1 MNRLINHIT
10 PEGGKTTK
18 FEYKVLYYT
27 SAISTLKRV
36 SRHLF
41 IAEADNFCK
50 FSLPKTSMA
59 KLKNIVK
66 QLSEK
71 DFKAIYDSLIESNA
85 EKSAYLLKSLR
96 ERQLSDNKIMA
107 ELDVNANAYYTLR
120 SRLNL
125 KIEEYLM
132 EQLESPRTDV
142 LRKVA
147 NINEVLFTK
156 KRTISIATLKK
167 LEKELIDYDLANEL
181 TIIYKSL
188 KKLNNNS
195 SDYFQYSQL
204 YNRHVAYMLALDKAE
219 DLLADY
225 CKKYGSYLLTSDA
238 TEKMG
243 LTLLMKEMQNVANLY
258 ESHRLYVYRSCMLIF
273 HRLFVE
279 QDETSK
285 EETQQDSD
293 SIEDIFAKVQKI
305 FDSYPQ
311 DVIYYH
317 INLVFEFL
325 KLEYYNHY
333 KVYRQAEKFYE
344 EVNDA
349 TTNLLTNYSTYTFPA
364 QFLISKIER
373 NIRLGT
379 EADLYA
385 EAETVLVDYEPD
397 ATDTPKHVIYITYRA
412 LACYYAGKYDEA
424 AKLINTLLN
433 EVSLKKYPFT
443 LLEVKSLL
451 ALQYVLLQDYE
462 LFNQLANSIQRQI
475 RMFGKD
481 ECENIQLFIK
491 ILKIAVSE
499 AKKEKA
505 KKIAA
510 VIPKFSGLKVPYFAP
525 TLLIK
530 LDDALVNKLTEF

>member
-1 MNRLINHIT
+1 
-10 PEGGKTTK
+10 
-18 FEYKVLYYT
+18 
-27 SAISTLKRV
+27 
-36 SRHLF
+36 
-41 IAEADNFCK
+41 
-50 FSLPKTSMA
+50 MA

-96 ERQLSDNKIMA
+96 ERQLSDNKIIA
-107 ELDVNANAYYTLR
+107 ELEVNANAYYTLR

-188 KKLNNNS
+188 KKLNVNS

-219 DLLADY
+219 DMLADY
-225 CKKYGSYLLTSDA
+225 FKKYGSYLFTGDA

-258 ESHRLYVYRSCMLIF
+258 ESHRLYVYQSCMMIF

-279 QDETSK
+279 QDETSSD
-285 EETQQDSD
+285 EALQDAD

-333 KVYRQAEKFYE
+333 NVYRQAEKFYE

-349 TTNLLTNYSTYTFPA
+349 TANLLTSYSTYTFPA

-373 NIRLGT
+373 NLRLGT
-379 EADLYA
+379 ETDLYA
-385 EAETVLVDYEPD
+385 EAETVLAEYEPD
-397 ATDTPKHVIYITYRA
+397 ANDTPKHVIYITYRA
-412 LACYYAGKYDEA
+412 LACYYAEKYDEA
-424 AKLINTLLN
+424 AKIINNLLN

-475 RMFGKD
+475 RAFEKD

-491 ILKIAVSE
+491 ILKISVSE
-499 AKKEKA
+499 AKKDKA
-505 KKIAA
+505 KKIAT
-510 VIPKFSGLKVPYFAP
+510 VIPKFSGLKVNYFAP
-525 TLLIK
+525 TFLVK
-530 LDDALVNKLTEF
+530 LDKTLVNKLTEF

>member
-1 MNRLINHIT
+1 
-10 PEGGKTTK
+10 
-18 FEYKVLYYT
+18 
-27 SAISTLKRV
+27 
-36 SRHLF
+36 
-41 IAEADNFCK
+41 
-50 FSLPKTSMA
+50 MA

-85 EKSAYLLKSLR
+85 EKSAYLLRSLR

-132 EQLESPRTDV
+132 QQLESPRTDV

-181 TIIYKSL
+181 TVIYKSL
-188 KKLNNNS
+188 KKLNVNS
-195 SDYFQYSQL
+195 PDYFQYSQL

-225 CKKYGSYLLTSDA
+225 FKKYGSFLFTGDA

-279 QDETSK
+279 LDEDSH
-285 EETQQDSD
+285 EEYE

-305 FDSYPQ
+305 FESYPQ

-349 TTNLLTNYSTYTFPA
+349 TSNLLTNYNTYTFPA
-364 QFLISKIER
+364 QFLVSKIER

-379 EADLYA
+379 ETDLYA
-385 EAETVLVDYEPD
+385 EAETVLVDFEPD
-397 ATDTPKHVIYITYRA
+397 PTDIPKHVIYVTYRA
-412 LACYYAGKYDEA
+412 LACYYVAKYDEA
-424 AKLINTLLN
+424 AKLINGLLN
-433 EVSLKKYPFT
+433 DVSLKKYPFT
-443 LLEVKSLL
+443 LLEIKSLL
-451 ALQYVLLQDYE
+451 ALQYVMLQDYE

-481 ECENIQLFIK
+481 ECENIHLFIK
-491 ILKIAVSE
+491 ILKISVSE

-505 KKIAA
+505 KKISA
-510 VIPKFSGLKVPYFAP
+510 ILPKLTALKVSYFAP
-525 TLLIK
+525 TMLVK
-530 LDDALVNKLTEF
+530 LDESFVTKLTDF

>member
-1 MNRLINHIT
+1 
-10 PEGGKTTK
+10 
-18 FEYKVLYYT
+18 
-27 SAISTLKRV
+27 
-36 SRHLF
+36 
-41 IAEADNFCK
+41 
-50 FSLPKTSMA
+50 MA

-71 DFKAIYDSLIESNA
+71 DFKTIYDSLIESNA

-96 ERQLSDNKIMA
+96 ERMLSDNKIMA

-132 EQLESPRTDV
+132 QQLESPRTDV

-147 NINEVLFTK
+147 NINEILFTK

-188 KKLNNNS
+188 KRLHVNS
-195 SDYFQYSQL
+195 PDYFQYSQL

-225 CKKYGSYLLTSDA
+225 FKKYGNYLFTGDA
-238 TEKMG
+238 TEKLG
-243 LTLLMKEMQNVANLY
+243 LALLMKEMQNVANLY

-279 QDETSK
+279 PDETTK
-285 EETQQDSD
+285 EDAE
-293 SIEDIFAKVQKI
+293 SIEDIFDKVQKI
-305 FDSYPQ
+305 FDSYTL

-349 TTNLLTNYSTYTFPA
+349 ITNLLTNYSTYTFPS
-364 QFLISKIER
+364 QFLISKLER
-373 NIRLGT
+373 SMRSGT
-379 EADLYA
+379 EAEVY
-385 EAETVLVDYEPD
+385 EETENLLADYEPD
-397 ATDTPKHVIYITYRA
+397 TTDIPKHVMYITYRS
-412 LACYYAGKYDEA
+412 LVCYYAGKYDEA
-424 AKLINTLLN
+424 AKLINGLLN
-433 EVSLKKYPFT
+433 EVSLKKYPYT
-443 LLEVKSLL
+443 LLEIKSLL

-481 ECENIQLFIK
+481 DCENIQLFIR
-491 ILKIAVSE
+491 ILKISVSE

-510 VIPKFSGLKVPYFAP
+510 VIPKLTGMKMPYFAP
-525 TLLIK
+525 TLLVK
-530 LDDALVNKLTEF
+530 LDDTLVKKLTEF

>member
-1 MNRLINHIT
+1 
-10 PEGGKTTK
+10 
-18 FEYKVLYYT
+18 
-27 SAISTLKRV
+27 
-36 SRHLF
+36 
-41 IAEADNFCK
+41 
-50 FSLPKTSMA
+50 MA

-96 ERQLSDNKIMA
+96 ERALTDTKIMG
-107 ELDVNANAYYTLR
+107 ELEVNANAYYTLR

-167 LEKELIDYDLANEL
+167 LEKELTDYDLANEL

-188 KKLNNNS
+188 KRLNVNS

-225 CKKYGSYLLTSDA
+225 FKKYGSYYFTADA
-238 TEKMG
+238 GEKMG
-243 LTLLMKEMQNVANLY
+243 LTLLIKEMLNVANLY
-258 ESHRLYVYRSCMLIF
+258 DSHRLYVYRSCMLIF

-279 QDETSK
+279 QDETAAK
-285 EETQQDSD
+285 ESSLHSE
-293 SIEDIFAKVQKI
+293 SIEDIFGRVQKI

-325 KLEYYNHY
+325 KLEYYSHY

-349 TTNLLTNYSTYTFPA
+349 TTNLLTNYSTFTFPA
-364 QFLISKIER
+364 QFLITKIER
-373 NIRLGT
+373 HIRLGNQ
-379 EADLYA
+379 ADLQA
-385 EAETVLVDYEPD
+385 EAETILADYEPD
-397 ATDTPKHVIYITYRA
+397 ENDIPKYVVYVTYRA
-412 LACYYAGKYDEA
+412 LGAYYAGKYDEA
-424 AKLINTLLN
+424 AQLINTLLN
-433 EVSLKKYPFT
+433 EVSFKKYPFT
-443 LLEVKSLL
+443 LLEIKSLL

-462 LFNQLANSIQRQI
+462 LLNQLTNSIQRQI
-475 RMFGKD
+475 RLFGKD
-481 ECENIQLFIK
+481 ECENIHVFIK

-499 AKKEKA
+499 GKKDKA
-505 KKIAA
+505 KKIAS
-510 VIPKFSGLKVPYFAP
+510 VIPRFNALKATYFAP
-525 TLLIK
+525 TLLVK
-530 LDDALVNKLTEF
+530 LDEALISKLTEY